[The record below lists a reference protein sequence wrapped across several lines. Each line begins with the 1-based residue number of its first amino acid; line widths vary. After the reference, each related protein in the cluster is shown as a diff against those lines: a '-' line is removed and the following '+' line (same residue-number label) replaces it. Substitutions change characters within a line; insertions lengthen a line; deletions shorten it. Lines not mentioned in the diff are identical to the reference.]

1 MNKRL
6 IPVLILCG
14 LLSACSGS
22 SSSSGALSPE
32 CERNYD
38 LATVYIDK
46 LEATGRFPSDKI
58 ECFRHNYAAMKAAT
72 VKSAS
77 READYLARVNNS
89 CRASVESHQMLIK
102 KADEIPHLS
111 QEEFDAD
118 WGEMECRRI

>member
-1 MNKRL
+1 MNKYWV
-6 IPVLILCG
+6 IVLILCG

-32 CERNYD
+32 CESNYD

-46 LEATGRFPSDKI
+46 LEATGRFPPDKI

-72 VKSAS
+72 VKAAS
-77 READYLARVNNS
+77 READYLVRVNNS
-89 CRASVESHQMLIK
+89 CRASAQSHQMLID
-102 KADEIPHLS
+102 KAEEIPNLS

-118 WGEMECRRI
+118 WGKMECRRI